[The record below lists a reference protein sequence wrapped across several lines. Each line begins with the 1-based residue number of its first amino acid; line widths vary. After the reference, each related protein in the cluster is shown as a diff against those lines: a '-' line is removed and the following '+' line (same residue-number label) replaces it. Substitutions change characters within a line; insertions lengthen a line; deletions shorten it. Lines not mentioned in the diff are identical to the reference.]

1 MFEKMPLLQMP
12 EDRYE
17 RKSAIIV
24 LQLPLNK
31 TA

>member
-12 EDRYE
+12 ENRNE

-31 TA
+31 MA